1 MIFHEDENVMDRGSS
16 AENMGL
22 FRRLAM
28 NMAACVD
35 PERGL
40 ASVRRTATFGAG
52 YLKGILATIFR
63 SKVSK
68 KFS

>member
-1 MIFHEDENVMDRGSS
+1 MDRGNS
-16 AENMGL
+16 AENMAL

-28 NMAACVD
+28 NMAAFVD

-40 ASVRRTATFGAG
+40 ASVRQAATFGAG
-52 YLKGILATIFR
+52 YLKEILAIIFCP
-63 SKVSK
+63 SLSK